1 MSMNSD
7 QQMLEESARQFFA
20 ERSPPAAVRSN
31 RAAGR
36 SFDPDLWQ
44 QIAELGFTGALIPE
58 EFGGSGIG
66 YRGLGVVLEAAGR
79 SLAASPLLQSG
90 FIGAAAVLRHG
101 SPAQQASVLPRIAA
115 GELTL
120 ALAVDEQPHHHPE
133 DTRVRARRVADSWV
147 LDGCKRLVA
156 DGDSATLLL
165 TLARLDTAESGAGR
179 LHWFLVP
186 AATAGVTRR
195 RVHTV
200 DGEGF
205 ADIEFAAVQLDGDA
219 VLGNASAGE
228 TATNEWQ
235 DVLDVARIG
244 IASSMQGAA
253 EAALALT
260 LDHLKTRSQFGQL
273 IGSFQ
278 ALQHRVARL
287 YVELQLARAAV
298 TAALDALDAGGEAST
313 GAALHR
319 LASLCKALCGEILHD
334 VSNET
339 VQLHGGIGMTD
350 VHDSGL
356 FLKRAR
362 VLETLYGT
370 ASYHRDRYARLL
382 GV

>member
-1 MSMNSD
+1 
-7 QQMLEESARQFFA
+7 
-20 ERSPPAAVRSN
+20 
-31 RAAGR
+31 
-36 SFDPDLWQ
+36 
-44 QIAELGFTGALIPE
+44 
-58 EFGGSGIG
+58 
-66 YRGLGVVLEAAGR
+66 
-79 SLAASPLLQSG
+79 
-90 FIGAAAVLRHG
+90 
-101 SPAQQASVLPRIAA
+101 
-115 GELTL
+115 
-120 ALAVDEQPHHHPE
+120 
-133 DTRVRARRVADSWV
+133 V
-147 LDGCKRLVA
+147 LDGHKRLVA
-156 DGDSATLLL
+156 DGDSATVLL
-165 TLARLDTAESGAGR
+165 TLARIDTVGADAGP
-179 LHWFLVP
+179 LQWFLVP
-186 AATAGVTRR
+186 SATAGVTRR
-195 RVHTV
+195 RLHTV

-219 VLGNASAGE
+219 ALGNAPVNDTAG
-228 TATNEWQ
+228 TAWQ
-235 DVLDVARIG
+235 DILDIACIG
-244 IASSMQGAA
+244 MASTMQGAA

-287 YVELQLARAAV
+287 HVELQLARAAV

-319 LASLCKALCGEILHD
+319 LASLSKALCGEILHD

-370 ASYHRDRYARLL
+370 TSYHRDRYARLI
-382 GV
+382 GI

>member
-1 MSMNSD
+1 MNSD
-7 QQMLEESARQFFA
+7 QQMLEDSARQFFA

-31 RAAGR
+31 RAAER
-36 SFDPDLWQ
+36 SFDPNLWQ

-58 EFGGSGIG
+58 QYGGSGIG

-101 SPAQQASVLPRIAA
+101 SAAQQAGILPRIAT

-133 DTRVRARRVADSWV
+133 DTRARARRIEGRWV
-147 LDGCKRLVA
+147 LDGRKRLVA
-156 DGDSATLLL
+156 DGDSATVLL
-165 TLARLDTAESGAGR
+165 TLARIDTAGSNAGP
-179 LHWFLVP
+179 LQWFLVP
-186 AATAGVTRR
+186 STTEGVTRR
-195 RVHTV
+195 RLHTV

-205 ADIEFAAVQLDGDA
+205 ADIEFAAVELADDA
-219 VLGNASAGE
+219 ALGNASVDDTVGSA
-228 TATNEWQ
+228 WQ
-235 DVLDVARIG
+235 DILDIARIG
-244 IASSMQGAA
+244 VASTMQGTA

-287 YVELQLARAAV
+287 YVDLQLARAAV
-298 TAALDALDAGGEAST
+298 TAALDALDAGGETST
-313 GAALHR
+313 GAGPHR
-319 LASLCKALCGEILHD
+319 LASLCKALCGEVLHD

-370 ASYHRDRYARLL
+370 ASYHRDRYARLI
-382 GV
+382 GI